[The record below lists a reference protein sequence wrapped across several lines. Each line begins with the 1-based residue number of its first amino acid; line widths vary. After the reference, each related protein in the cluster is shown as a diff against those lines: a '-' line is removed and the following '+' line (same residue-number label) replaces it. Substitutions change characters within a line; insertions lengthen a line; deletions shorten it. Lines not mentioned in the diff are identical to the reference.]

1 MRSLERIAAIIPLG
15 RDLHH
20 GSSSLPEGLQFRSA
34 YANLKMERVQAKPKP
49 HSTSRA
55 GSPLLFGLAPRGV
68 FRASFVAKRAVGSYP
83 TFSPLP
89 ANQLFEGVLQV
100 S

>member
-1 MRSLERIAAIIPLG
+1 MAFAVAEEKREL
-15 RDLHH
+15 
-20 GSSSLPEGLQFRSA
+20 SSTLSA
-34 YANLKMERVQAKPKP
+34 
-49 HSTSRA
+49 SRA

-100 S
+100 SLRNATVLEFTGGLILCGTFREPQLSSQLP